1 MKKFLLQFSIVPVMA
16 VFFITAGSAMCN
28 PSRNAHV
35 PTVANGPQQQ
45 SEEKIYRS
53 VEQMPQFPGGD
64 AALLKYI
71 QSHLQYPEGA
81 NASGSVIVQFVVET
95 DGSVGQIKV
104 VRSVHELLDKE
115 AVRVVKGL
123 PKFTPGRQNGQPVAV
138 WYTLPIMFKGENAL
152 MEQRFSQYEVPNDS
166 LEDETAL
173 RSAEQM
179 PQFPG
184 GDAALLKYIQSHL
197 QYPEGANA
205 NGIVIVQFVVGSNG
219 SVGQVK
225 VLRSIHELL
234 DKEAVRVVKGLP
246 KFTPGRQNGQPV
258 AVWYTLP
265 VSFRENHN
273 NYLP

>member
-1 MKKFLLQFSIVPVMA
+1 
-16 VFFITAGSAMCN
+16 
-28 PSRNAHV
+28 
-35 PTVANGPQQQ
+35 
-45 SEEKIYRS
+45 
-53 VEQMPQFPGGD
+53 
-64 AALLKYI
+64 
-71 QSHLQYPEGA
+71 
-81 NASGSVIVQFVVET
+81 
-95 DGSVGQIKV
+95 
-104 VRSVHELLDKE
+104 
-115 AVRVVKGL
+115 
-123 PKFTPGRQNGQPVAV
+123 
-138 WYTLPIMFKGENAL
+138 
-152 MEQRFSQYEVPNDS
+152 
-166 LEDETAL
+166 
-173 RSAEQM
+173 M

-205 NGIVIVQFVVGSNG
+205 NGIVIVQFVVRSNG